1 MTERALL
8 AVFAHPDD
16 ETFRPGGTLAL
27 LARGGVRVHI
37 LTATHGEKG
46 ACGDPPLCTR
56 EELPTRRER
65 ELKCACAA
73 LGIEP
78 PHLLDYRDGE
88 LANDVEGLV
97 AQILAAVGR
106 TGSQVLLSFG
116 PDGLSGHSDHVAV
129 GRCAAEAFRRSKRL
143 GALYTVAVP
152 ASLAQALGM
161 HQLRTVPDAEI
172 ALAVDVSAAWEA
184 KRAAMRCH
192 ATQVSAT
199 PLLQAP
205 LEVQRRFFGVEYFVR
220 AAVSRDYD
228 DFFSDVLKRIPSTG
242 HRRFD
247 AQA

>member
-1 MTERALL
+1 MARRAL
-8 AVFAHPDD
+8 AA
-16 ETFRPGGTLAL
+16 
-27 LARGGVRVHI
+27 
-37 LTATHGEKG
+37 
-46 ACGDPPLCTR
+46 DPPLCTR

-65 ELKCACAA
+65 ELECACAA

-88 LANDVEGLV
+88 LATRTWKGSLRRSLPQWV
-97 AQILAAVGR
+97 AQAAKSCSRSGR
-106 TGSQVLLSFG
+106 MGSRG
-116 PDGLSGHSDHVAV
+116 TATMWLSGAVRLRHS
-129 GRCAAEAFRRSKRL
+129 
-143 GALYTVAVP
+143 AVP
-152 ASLAQALGM
+152 SASAHSTQSPCRLAWPKRWACTK
-161 HQLRTVPDAEI
+161 LRTVPDAEI

-205 LEVQRRFFGVEYFVR
+205 LEVQRRFFGVEHFVR